1 MLPSLLSNSVFLLS
15 KEDKPDSAA
24 AAALNLSPNG
34 IGSINMS
41 VEINGTIYAGE
52 KGLLLGGWEC
62 PAGCGEGGTLLGIL
76 IFQLLI
82 FLL

>member
-1 MLPSLLSNSVFLLS
+1 M
-15 KEDKPDSAA
+15 
-24 AAALNLSPNG
+24 SPNG